1 VAVAIAGV
9 AQVKADAT
17 AGPISAGQ
25 RLTSATAPGHARA
38 LQSKTLDGMLV
49 AEGAP
54 VVGLA
59 LESLNAGQGLIWVL
73 VNPQ

>member
-1 VAVAIAGV
+1 
-9 AQVKADAT
+9 
-17 AGPISAGQ
+17 
-25 RLTSATAPGHARA
+25 